1 MVYLMCMFLLI
12 KFIPYVM
19 FSKRAQQLINDGH
32 AYKCYCTEKRL
43 ELLRRDA
50 LRTRTIPRY
59 DNKCRHLDEEDLK
72 HNEGKTYCIR
82 FKVYF

>member
-1 MVYLMCMFLLI
+1 MWYFVIYTIHIRIVL
-12 KFIPYVM
+12 
-19 FSKRAQQLINDGH
+19 RRRTQQLLSSGH

-59 DNKCRHLDEEDLK
+59 DNKCRSLDAEDLS
-72 HNEGKTYCIR
+72 HNEGKKYCIR
-82 FKVYF
+82 FKVYFLFF